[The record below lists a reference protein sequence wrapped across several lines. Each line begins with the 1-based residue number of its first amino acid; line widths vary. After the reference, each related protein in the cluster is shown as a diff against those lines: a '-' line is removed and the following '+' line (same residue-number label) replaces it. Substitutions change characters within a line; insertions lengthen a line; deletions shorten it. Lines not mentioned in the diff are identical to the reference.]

1 MTRPDPE
8 TWEARKRWKPGYA
21 DRAMSLCES
30 AGLDLQP
37 WQRELLHRIERSD
50 INEEFTEI
58 VAGLRYSDD
67 TS

>member
-1 MTRPDPE
+1 MTPDQR
-8 TWEARKRWKPGYA
+8 RKLWKPGYA
-21 DRAMSLCES
+21 DKAMSMCES

-37 WQRELLHRIERSD
+37 WQRDLLCQIERSD